1 MEISTGE
8 VVLRVLIAAGLGTLV
23 GIERQWRSQP
33 AGARTHALVASGA
46 ALFTL
51 AGAYGF
57 PELTRGPN
65 VDPMRV
71 AAQVASG
78 IGFIGAGAILREGV
92 SVRGLTTAASLWASA
107 ALGVASGAGFLRGAL
122 VGFGIVLLVLLALR
136 AVRDAVLRRAPVS
149 GLTADLAVDYTRGR
163 GTMGF
168 LLSELER
175 AGGTVEQL
183 RIEDEG
189 ERTDPGLRHVHVHVR
204 AGDQAELER
213 LADALA
219 RLPEVQGV
227 RIDEKRNERRPA

>member
-1 MEISTGE
+1 MEISTAE
-8 VVLRVLIAAGLGTLV
+8 VVLRVLLAAGLGTLV

-33 AGARTHALVASGA
+33 AGARTHALVAAGA

-57 PELTRGPN
+57 PELTRGSN

-78 IGFIGAGAILREGV
+78 IGFIGAGAILREGL

-136 AVRDAVLRRAPVS
+136 AVRDAVLSRAPGHRPEV
-149 GLTADLAVDYTRGR
+149 DLAVDYTRGR
-163 GTMGF
+163 GTMAF
-168 LLSELER
+168 LLGELER
-175 AGGTVEQL
+175 RGSQVEHL
-183 RIEDEG
+183 RIEDDG
-189 ERTDPGLRHVHVHVR
+189 ERTDPGVRHVHVHVR

-213 LADALA
+213 LAQALA
-219 RLPEVQGV
+219 ALPEVQGV
-227 RIDEKRNERRPA
+227 RIDERANERSRA